1 MSSRKHQVLD
11 RLVDICIE
19 RDGSGKSFYIF
30 NNLEVKEISRDVG
43 FGNPFDATHIDT
55 SKKLSPRMVEEDFA
69 LLHLGT
75 PIGESSANHMFIRGI
90 KNIFHS
96 LPSINNQTQINYIP
110 GPLDQLNTSESNIL
124 SMLHN
129 HNILL
134 DFLYPKT
141 SKPDPHMYMSHRTKY
156 SPKFNIG
163 EVKVDCNKL
172 QIEIDMTFEDKGAIT
187 VFEAKNWIR
196 DRNDFAVYQ
205 LYHPFLHYHSLM
217 EAGELDVHEVNC
229 CYAVRQQISEGV
241 QIDLYL
247 FTFDEPLD
255 MTSIRLIRSKTY
267 KLVKINNG
275 ALE

>member
-1 MSSRKHQVLD
+1 MSSKKHNVLD
-11 RLVDICIE
+11 RLVDLCIA
-19 RDGSGKSFYIF
+19 RDGIGKKSYIF
-30 NNLEVKEISRDVG
+30 NNLEVKEISREEG

-55 SKKLSPRMVEEDFA
+55 SKKLSPRMVEEDLA

-75 PIGESSANHMFIRGI
+75 PLGEKSANHMFIRGI
-90 KNIFHS
+90 DKIYQL
-96 LPSINNQTQINYIP
+96 LPSIKKKSKINYFP

-134 DFLYPKT
+134 DFLYPNKT
-141 SKPDPHMYMSHRTKY
+141 KSKPHMYMSHRTKY
-156 SPKFNIG
+156 SPKFNI
-163 EVKVDCNKL
+163 EDIEIQCNKL

-205 LYHPFLHYHSLM
+205 LYHPFLHYYSLM

-229 CYAVRQQISEGV
+229 CYAVRKKIAEGV
-241 QIDLYL
+241 QIEIYL
-247 FTFDEPLD
+247 FTFDEPLN
-255 MTSIRLIRSKTY
+255 MSSIRLIRSHTYQLLKT
-267 KLVKINNG
+267 N
-275 ALE
+275 